1 MKRIY
6 NKYNKATI
14 PTLPRVV
21 FPGRI
26 VVVLTEAEASRAVD
40 YLLSQPILGL
50 DTETRPSFRRGT
62 SHHVAL
68 LQVAS
73 RDVCFLFRLKHTGM
87 SEAIIRFLEDTT
99 VPKIGLSLH
108 DDITMLHRV
117 ADFRPGS
124 FIDLQNIVG
133 RVGIEDLSL
142 QKIYANLFG
151 EMISKAQR
159 LSNWDADVLTDA
171 QKMYASIDAWACIN
185 IYEELDRLIKT
196 NDYELCTL

>member
-1 MKRIY
+1 MKTIY
-6 NKYNKATI
+6 SKYNKATI

-26 VVVLTEAEASRAVD
+26 VVVLSAAEAKRAVD
-40 YLLSQPILGL
+40 YLLAQPILGI
-50 DTETRPSFRRGT
+50 DTETKPSFRRGVN
-62 SHHVAL
+62 HHVAL
-68 LQVAS
+68 LQVSS
-73 RDVCFLFRLKHTGM
+73 RDICFLFRLKHTGM
-87 SEAIIRFLEDTT
+87 CPDIIRFLEDKA

-117 ADFRPGS
+117 ADFEPGQ
-124 FIDLQNIVG
+124 FIDLQDIVG
-133 RVGIEDLSL
+133 KIGIEDLSL

-151 EMISKAQR
+151 QMISKAQR

-185 IYEELDRLIKT
+185 IYDELRRLIAT
-196 NDYELCTL
+196 NDYELCQP